1 MKTKFHEPL
10 KKTNTIV
17 SKVAINGFGRIG
29 RMTLRALLNKKGVEV
44 VAVNDLTDRQLLAH
58 LFKYDTSHG
67 KFAGTVELQDQYFVV
82 NDQQILLLSERAP
95 EKLPWKDLQIDVVIE
110 STGRFTQKE
119 GAQLHITAGAKKVL
133 ITAPATGNVKTI
145 VMGVNN
151 HQITEEDEILSTASC
166 TTNCIAPV
174 LYLLD
179 KEYGIESGFMS
190 TVHAFTMDQ
199 MLQDGPHKDF
209 RRARAATQSIIPT
222 TTGAAK
228 AIGDV
233 LPGLKGKMDGFS
245 YRVPVIDGSIAD
257 MSLNLLKHASAGEIN
272 EFLKHHASTTL
283 AGILEY
289 TEEPFVSA
297 DILGNTHSSIV
308 DGTLT
313 RSIDKLVKI
322 VSWYDNE
329 VGISNRLAELTVELA
344 GKVGSLLEA

>member
-1 MKTKFHEPL
+1 M
-10 KKTNTIV
+10 
-17 SKVAINGFGRIG
+17 KVAINGFGRIG
-29 RMTLRALLNKKGVEV
+29 RMTLRALLNKKNVEV
-44 VAVNDLTDRQLLAH
+44 VAINDLTDSKLLAH

-67 KFAGTVELQDQYFVV
+67 KFAGTVALQDQYIVV
-82 NDQQILLLSERAP
+82 NDQKILLLNERAP
-95 EKLPWKDLQIDVVIE
+95 EKLPWNDLQIDVVIE

-133 ITAPATGNVKTI
+133 ITAPATGGVKTI

-151 HQITEEDEILSTASC
+151 DQITEADEILSTASC

-228 AIGDV
+228 AIGEV

-257 MSLNLLKHASAGEIN
+257 MSVNLAKRASAKEIN
-272 EFLKHHASTTL
+272 EFLKHNAATTL
-283 AGILEY
+283 KGVLEY

-344 GKVGSLLEA
+344 GKVNSPAEV

>member
-1 MKTKFHEPL
+1 M
-10 KKTNTIV
+10 
-17 SKVAINGFGRIG
+17 KVAINGFGRIG
-29 RMTLRALLNKKGVEV
+29 RMTLRALQNKKDIEV
-44 VAVNDLTDRQLLAH
+44 VAINDLTDIALLTH

-67 KFAGTVELQDQYFVV
+67 KFPGTVAQEGRYIVV
-82 NDQQILLLSERAP
+82 NGRKILLLNERSP
-95 EKLPWKDLQIDVVIE
+95 EKLPWKDLQADMVIE
-110 STGRFTQKE
+110 STGRFTQRE
-119 GAQLHITAGAKKVL
+119 LAQQHITAGAKKVL

-145 VMGVNN
+145 VAGVNN
-151 HQITEEDEILSTASC
+151 EQITEADDILSTASC
-166 TTNCIAPV
+166 TTNCIAPL

-179 KEYGIESGFMS
+179 KEYGIVSGFMS
-190 TVHAFTMDQ
+190 TIHAFTMDQ

-233 LPGLKGKMDGFS
+233 LPALKGKMDGFS

-257 MSLNLLKHASAGEIN
+257 MSVNLEKQPSAKEIN
-272 EFLKHHASTTL
+272 ELFKYHASGPL
-283 AGILEY
+283 QGILEY
-289 TEEPFVSA
+289 TEEPLVSA
-297 DILGNTHSSIV
+297 DILGNTHSSVV

-313 RSIDKLVKI
+313 RAIGKLVKI

-344 GKVGSLLEA
+344 TRIQRTEVARAV

>member
-1 MKTKFHEPL
+1 MK
-10 KKTNTIV
+10 I
-17 SKVAINGFGRIG
+17 AINGFGRIG
-29 RMTLRALLNKKGVEV
+29 RMTLRALQTKSSVDV
-44 VAVNDLTDRQLLAH
+44 VAINDLTDIGLLGH
-58 LFKYDTSHG
+58 LLKYDTSHG
-67 KFAGTVELQDQYFVV
+67 RFPGTVSVEENNLIV
-82 NDQQILLLSERAP
+82 NGKPILLLKEKDP
-95 EKLPWKDLQIDVVIE
+95 EKLPWQQLGVDLVIE
-110 STGRFTQKE
+110 STGRFTDRAK
-119 GAQLHITAGAKKVL
+119 AQLHLEAGAKKVL

-145 VMGVNN
+145 VAGVNN
-151 HQITEEDEILSTASC
+151 DGIDPEDQILSTASC

-174 LYLLD
+174 LYWLD

-199 MLQDGPHKDF
+199 MLQDGPHKDY

-233 LPGLKGKMDGFS
+233 LPALRGRMDGFS

-257 MSLNLLKHASAGEIN
+257 MSVNLVKAVPAAEIN
-272 EFLKHHASTTL
+272 ALFRHHAATSL

-289 TEEPFVSA
+289 TEEPLVSA

-313 RSIDKLVKI
+313 RCIGRLVK
-322 VSWYDNE
+322 VVAWYDNE
-329 VGISNRLAELTVELA
+329 VGISNRLADLA
-344 GKVGSLLEA
+344 VQLSE

>member
-1 MKTKFHEPL
+1 
-10 KKTNTIV
+10 
-17 SKVAINGFGRIG
+17 
-29 RMTLRALLNKKGVEV
+29 
-44 VAVNDLTDRQLLAH
+44 
-58 LFKYDTSHG
+58 
-67 KFAGTVELQDQYFVV
+67 
-82 NDQQILLLSERAP
+82 
-95 EKLPWKDLQIDVVIE
+95 
-110 STGRFTQKE
+110 
-119 GAQLHITAGAKKVL
+119 VL
-133 ITAPATGNVKTI
+133 ITAPATGDVKTI

-151 HQITEEDEILSTASC
+151 DQITEADEILSTASC

-174 LYLLD
+174 LYLID

-257 MSLNLLKHASAGEIN
+257 MSLNLVKRASAKEIN
-272 EFLKHHASTTL
+272 EMLKHHADTTL
-283 AGILEY
+283 KGVLEY
-289 TEEPFVSA
+289 TEEPLVSA

-308 DGTLT
+308 DATLT

-329 VGISNRLAELTVELA
+329 VGISNRIAELTVELA
-344 GKVGSLLEA
+344 GKVNNLVEA